1 MRAGLSTILQTL
13 TPEAASVLNHSIADA
28 GRRGHSQT
36 TPLHVAATL
45 LSSPAGFLKQACI
58 RSHPNSS
65 HPLQCRAL
73 ELCFTVALDRLPAS
87 GSALSHVA
95 EPPISNAL
103 MAALKRAQAHQR
115 RGCPE
120 QQQQPL
126 LAVKVELEQLVIS
139 ILDDPSV
146 SRVMREASFS
156 SPAVKATIEQ
166 TLANSPSNSQPAAPS
181 PAGFSLGSHRPIP
194 MRNSYLNPRL
204 QASASIVGDRPLG
217 GQRAEEVKKLVDIL
231 QRAKKR
237 NPVLVGDHEP
247 EAVMKELLLKIERKE
262 VGEVLKEVQVIS
274 VEKELSS
281 MCAVKGEERGRIG
294 PKIKELGALIESKMS
309 SHGGVILNLG
319 DLRWLVEQAGGGSF
333 GVSVSGPVQD
343 VVSEMAKLL
352 GSHGEGGKVWLMA
365 TATCETYIRCRV
377 YHPTV
382 ENEWDLQAVPIAARS
397 PHPGLFQRI
406 GGNGI
411 LSSSVESLSPIKG
424 LQGNPFLSR
433 KLAENGDSGSARKM
447 NCCPSCME
455 NYEKELANLVA
466 DVFEKSA
473 SDAKQEEQQNQQQL
487 PQWLQLAKSENL
499 KANDQS
505 TKKEN
510 QDQIWRQKSEELQ
523 KKWNE
528 TCSRLH
534 PRYHPVIGTERP
546 SSLTFT
552 PLLGSQISTPL
563 LGSQISGNGS
573 AFGSVCNSNS
583 VFRPQLQPKLQA
595 SRNTSLQL
603 GTTTNATLTLSSEP
617 AKSPP
622 ASPVRTELVLSQPKL
637 PPVQHAA
644 TDARSDRPKDLTSST
659 PTQAVSGVYNPKIS
673 PLDADSFKRLFKGL
687 TQTVSW
693 QTEAATTVATV
704 VTKSRSSERKQ
715 RGMGLKGDTWLL
727 FLGPDRVGKKKMAA
741 GLSELVF
748 GNRPTTIR
756 LGLSDNGHHHE
767 DEDDEPG
774 PRFRGRTVLDRIAD
788 AVRRNPFSV
797 VVLED
802 IDQADSLIHGHLIRA
817 MDKGRLPDSHG
828 REVSLGSVIFILTA
842 EWLPESLGGKSPDAD
857 HVKEDK
863 LAAAATCFRPL
874 QLTISSSL
882 SATGRKRRPAWLEE
896 EESQAT
902 RKPRGIDLNLM
913 ADDNVVVDASHGSRD
928 SSDVTV
934 ETALRQPPGLMKE
947 LVDRADEAIA
957 FKPVDF
963 DVLSNRISY
972 ALSTRFTCHVG
983 RVPFEVDEH
992 VVEQLLGS
1000 AWFGPS
1006 SSDLDQVDDWADRVL
1021 VPVFRELKAGL
1032 PAEGEAV
1039 VRLVLSGS
1047 DEPIERPAAGNWLP
1061 SKIPVCR
1068 S

>member
-13 TPEAASVLNHSIADA
+13 TPEAASVLNHSIAEA

-45 LSSPAGFLKQACI
+45 LSSPTGFLKQACI

-156 SPAVKATIEQ
+156 SPAVKAIIEQ

-194 MRNSYLNPRL
+194 TRNSYLNPRL
-204 QASASIVGDRPLG
+204 QASASIVGDRPVG
-217 GQRAEEVKKLVDIL
+217 GQRADEVKKLVDIL
-231 QRAKKR
+231 QREKKR

-247 EAVMKELLLKIERKE
+247 EAVMKEFLHKLERKE
-262 VGEVLKEVQVIS
+262 LGEVLKEVQVIS

-281 MCAVKGEERGRIG
+281 MCAANSEDRGRVG

-309 SHGGVILNLG
+309 SRGGVILNLG
-319 DLRWLVEQAGGGSF
+319 DLRWLVEQPGGGSF
-333 GVSVSGPVQD
+333 DVAVSGSLQD

-352 GSHGEGGKVWLMA
+352 GSHGEGGKVWLMG

-382 ENEWDLQAVPIAARS
+382 ENDWDLQAVPIAARS
-397 PHPGLFQRI
+397 PHPGLFHRI
-406 GGNGI
+406 GGNGV
-411 LSSSVESLSPIKG
+411 LSSSVESLSPHKG
-424 LQGNPFLSR
+424 LQGNPFLSS
-433 KLAENGDSGSARKM
+433 KLVENGDSGSARKM
-447 NCCPSCME
+447 SCCPSCME
-455 NYEKELANLVA
+455 NYEKDLAKLVA
-466 DVFEKSA
+466 EVFEKSS
-473 SDAKQEEQQNQQQL
+473 SDAKQEEQRNQQQL
-487 PQWLQLAKSENL
+487 PQWLQLAKSENV
-499 KANDQS
+499 KES
-505 TKKEN
+505 TKKESR
-510 QDQIWRQKSEELQ
+510 DQIWKQKSEELQ
-523 KKWNE
+523 KRWNE
-528 TCSRLH
+528 TCGRLH
-534 PRYHPVIGTERP
+534 PRYHPVLVTERP

-552 PLLGSQISTPL
+552 PFLGSQISAPL
-563 LGSQISGNGS
+563 LGSHISGKD
-573 AFGSVCNSNS
+573 S
-583 VFRPQLQPKLQA
+583 VFGNVYNPNPLLRSQLQPKLQP
-595 SRNTSLQL
+595 SRNSTLQL
-603 GTTTNATLTLSSEP
+603 GTGNARLTLSSEP
-617 AKSPP
+617 ARSPP

-637 PPVQHAA
+637 PSVQHAA
-644 TDARSDRPKDLTSST
+644 SDTRGDRPKDLTGTT
-659 PTQAVSGVYNPKIS
+659 PAPQTVSGVCNPKIS

-687 TQTVSW
+687 TQKVGW

-715 RGMGLKGDTWLL
+715 RGVGSKGDTWLL

-748 GNRPTTIR
+748 GSRPVIIR

-767 DEDDEPG
+767 GEDEEPG

-802 IDQADSLIHGHLIRA
+802 IDQADSLIHGNLIRA
-817 MDKGRLPDSHG
+817 MDRGRLPDSHG
-828 REVSLGSVIFILTA
+828 REVSLGGVIFILTA

-863 LAAAATCFRPL
+863 LAAAAACFRPL
-874 QLTISSSL
+874 QLTISGSP

-896 EESQAT
+896 DESRAA

-913 ADDNVVVDASHGSRD
+913 ADDNDFFDSSHGSRD

-934 ETALRQPPGLMKE
+934 ETALRQPPGMMKE
-947 LVDRADEAIA
+947 MVDRADEAIA

-963 DVLSNRISY
+963 DVLSKRISN
-972 ALSTRFTCHVG
+972 ALGTRFTCHVG
-983 RVPFEVDEH
+983 RGAFEVDGA

-1000 AWFGPS
+1000 AWFGPGS
-1006 SSDLDQVDDWADRVL
+1006 TDLDQVDEWADRIL
-1021 VPVFRELKAGL
+1021 VPVFRELKSAF

-1039 VRLVLSGS
+1039 VRLVLSGA
-1047 DEPIERPAAGNWLP
+1047 DDPVVRPAAGNWLP
-1061 SKIPVCR
+1061 TKIPICR